1 MANVNGT
8 AGRDLIH
15 RDGDGLVVPP
25 GYNEIIGVTNGADT
39 INGDAGDDTIY
50 AGGGDDIIDGG
61 AGDDVIVGQAGN
73 DTVRKNVGTAGIGDG
88 SDRINLGSGS
98 DVVEVNALVATNV
111 RLTFTSAEVG
121 NGVASDSGTLANQD
135 GGLAVRLQAE
145 LLGTP
150 AGQISRVDD
159 EGITFVGGA
168 GVTFDVRDLVSGA
181 ARGENFEV
189 VTLGTNVRD
198 VLSAVDPARPYY
210 INAGQ
215 GDDAVG
221 GGQANDFLVGGAG
234 NDSLAGGDGND
245 FLLGGAGGD
254 VLSGGAGDDTAIIN
268 ASTDGKDRINLG
280 DGNDRVNVGAAGPG
294 QVRLTFTSSEVG
306 NGAASDSGMLANQDG
321 FLAVRMR
328 LENAQGSATG
338 DLSRLDDEG
347 VTFVS
352 TTAGLTFDVRDLV
365 SGVARGDQFEVV
377 TLGTKTRDVLS
388 AIDGMRPHYINGGQ
402 GNDAIGGGDAND
414 FLVGGAGNDNLSGGD
429 GNDSLLGGGG
439 DDVLTGGAGNDT
451 AIINASTDGKDRVN
465 LGDGNDLVNVG
476 AAGPGQIRLTFTS
489 SEVGN
494 GMTSDSDTMSG
505 QDGFLAVRMRL
516 ESAQGSAS
524 GDQSRFDDEGI
535 TFASTTAGLTFD
547 VRDLVSGV
555 ARGNHFEVVTLG
567 TNESEMLTAVQP
579 ARAYYIN
586 AGQGDDTVTGGVAR
600 DFLVGGAGNDTLD
613 GGIGNDSLLGGGGQ
627 DKFLFSTTLGA
638 TNVDTVVDFNVADD
652 SVVLDSSV
660 FAGLMEGMLSADE
673 FVIGTAATDASDRV
687 IYDMAGGRLLFD
699 RDGSG
704 TDFAAVQFAGI
715 STNLA
720 ITNADFMIA

>member
-8 AGRDLIH
+8 AGRDFIH
-15 RDGDGLVVPP
+15 LAGDGRTVPP
-25 GYNEIIGVTNGADT
+25 GYNEITGVTNGADT
-39 INGDAGDDTIY
+39 INGNAGDDTIY
-50 AGGGDDIIDGG
+50 AGAGADVIDGG
-61 AGDDVIVGQAGN
+61 AGDDAILGEAGD

-88 SDRINLGSGS
+88 SDRINLGSGF
-98 DVVEVNALVATNV
+98 DVVEVEAPGATNV

-121 NGVASDSGTLANQD
+121 NGVVTDSGALANQD

-150 AGQISRVDD
+150 TGQLSRVDD

-198 VLSAVDPARPYY
+198 VLSAIDEARPYY

-221 GGQANDFLVGGAG
+221 GGDANDFLVGGAG
-234 NDSLAGGDGND
+234 DDSLSGGDGND
-245 FLLGGAGGD
+245 SLLGGGGGD
-254 VLSGGAGDDTAIIN
+254 VLSGGAGDDTAILN

-294 QVRLTFTSSEVG
+294 QIRLTFTSSEVG
-306 NGAASDSGMLANQDG
+306 NGASSDSGMLADQDG

-338 DLSRLDDEG
+338 DLSRIDDEG

-352 TTAGLTFDVRDLV
+352 TIAGLTFDVRDLV
-365 SGVARGDQFEVV
+365 SGAARGDQFEVV
-377 TLGTKTRDVLS
+377 SLGTMERDVLS
-388 AIDGMRPHYINGGQ
+388 PIDGMRPHYINAGQ
-402 GNDAIGGGDAND
+402 GNDAIGGGDGND
-414 FLVGGAGNDNLSGGD
+414 FLVGGAGNDNLSSGD

-439 DDVLTGGAGNDT
+439 DDVLTGGTGNDT

-465 LGDGNDLVNVG
+465 LGDGSDLVNVG

-494 GMTSDSDTMSG
+494 GASSDSGMLAN
-505 QDGFLAVRMRL
+505 QDGFLAVRMQL
-516 ESAQGSAS
+516 EDAQGAAA
-524 GDQSRFDDEGI
+524 QSRFDDEGI
-535 TFASTTAGLTFD
+535 TFSSTTAGLTFD
-547 VRDLVSGV
+547 VRDLVSGA
-555 ARGNHFEVVTLG
+555 ARGDQFEVVTLG
-567 TNESEMLTAVQP
+567 TNASEMLTAVQS

-586 AGQGDDTVTGGVAR
+586 AGLGDDTVTGGTGR
-600 DFLVGGAGNDTLD
+600 DFLVGGAGADVLD
-613 GGIGNDSLLGGGGQ
+613 GGVGGDSLLGGGGQ
-627 DKFLFSTTLGA
+627 DQFSFSTALGA
-638 TNVDTVVDFNVADD
+638 ANIDTIFDFNVADD
-652 SVVLDSSV
+652 SFLLDSSV
-660 FAGLMEGMLSADE
+660 FIGLMEGALSADA
-673 FVIGTAATDASDRV
+673 FVTGTAAMDVNDR
-687 IYDMAGGRLLFD
+687 IIHDGAGGRLLFD
-699 RDGSG
+699 QDGSG
-704 TDFAAVQFAGI
+704 TDFGAVRFAAI
-715 STNLA
+715 STGLA
-720 ITNADFMIA
+720 ITSADFMVI

>member
-8 AGRDLIH
+8 AGRDFIH
-15 RDGDGLVVPP
+15 LAGDGRTVPP
-25 GYNEIIGVTNGADT
+25 GYNEIVGVTNGPDT
-39 INGDAGDDTIY
+39 INGNAGDDTIY
-50 AGGGDDIIDGG
+50 AGAGADVIDGG
-61 AGDDVIVGQAGN
+61 AGDDAILGEAGD
-73 DTVRKNVGTAGIGDG
+73 DTVRKNVGAAGIGDG
-88 SDRINLGSGS
+88 SDRINLGSGF
-98 DVVEVNALVATNV
+98 DVVEVEAAGATNV

-121 NGVASDSGTLANQD
+121 NGVVTDSGMLANQD

-189 VTLGTNVRD
+189 VTLGTKDRD
-198 VLSAVDPARPYY
+198 VLSAIDPARPYY
-210 INAGQ
+210 INGGQ
-215 GDDAVG
+215 GDDAIG
-221 GGQANDFLVGGAG
+221 GGDANDFLVGGAG
-234 NDSLAGGDGND
+234 NDSLSGGDGND
-245 FLLGGAGGD
+245 SLLGGGGGD
-254 VLSGGAGDDTAIIN
+254 VLSGGDGDDTAILN

-294 QVRLTFTSSEVG
+294 QIRLTFTSSEVG
-306 NGAASDSGMLANQDG
+306 NGASSDSGMLANQDG

-338 DLSRLDDEG
+338 DQSRLDDEG
-347 VTFVS
+347 MTFVS

-377 TLGTKTRDVLS
+377 TLGTMERDVLS
-388 AIDGMRPHYINGGQ
+388 PIDGMRPHYINGGQ
-402 GNDAIGGGDAND
+402 GNDAIGGSDAND

-429 GNDSLLGGGG
+429 GKDSLLGGAG
-439 DDVLTGGAGNDT
+439 DDVLTGGTGDDT

-465 LGDGNDLVNVG
+465 LGDGNDLVNVS
-476 AAGPGQIRLTFTS
+476 AAAPGQVRLTFTS

-494 GMTSDSDTMSG
+494 GMASDSDTMAN

-516 ESAQGSAS
+516 ENAQGSAM

-535 TFASTTAGLTFD
+535 TFSSTTAGLTFD

-555 ARGNHFEVVTLG
+555 ARGNQFEVVTLG
-567 TNESEMLTAVQP
+567 TNASEMLTAVQS

-586 AGQGDDTVTGGVAR
+586 AGQGDDTVTGGTGK
-600 DFLVGGAGNDTLD
+600 DFLVGGAGNDVLD
-613 GGIGNDSLLGGGGQ
+613 GGVGADSLLGGGGQ
-627 DKFLFSTTLGA
+627 DQFSFSTALGA
-638 TNVDTVVDFNVADD
+638 ANIDTIVDFNVADD
-652 SVVLDSSV
+652 SFVLDSSV
-660 FAGLMEGMLSADE
+660 FVGLMEGALSADA
-673 FVIGTAATDASDRV
+673 FVMGTAAMDASDRI
-687 IYDMAGGRLLFD
+687 IYDSAGGRLLFD
-699 RDGSG
+699 RDGSDTG
-704 TDFAAVQFAGI
+704 FAAVQFAGI
-715 STNLA
+715 STGLA
-720 ITNADFMIA
+720 MTNADFMIV